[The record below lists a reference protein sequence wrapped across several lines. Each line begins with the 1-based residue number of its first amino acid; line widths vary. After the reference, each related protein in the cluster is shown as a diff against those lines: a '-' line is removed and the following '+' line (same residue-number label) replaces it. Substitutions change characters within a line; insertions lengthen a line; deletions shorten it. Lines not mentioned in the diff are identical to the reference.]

1 MCLWQSLFDLVVFEQ
16 KLHCASFFFFSRPR
30 KLFSR
35 PGLRSVVTSILRKNA
50 GLTTRNNP
58 KVKQFMFA
66 QPNQKENVIWQLLKK
81 KHLEKLSVTL
91 IMKRLVEY
99 LYINT
104 CYWGSAVWQ
113 SELRHHLFSST
124 VIKGCGTWFKPGHC
138 LNSLS
143 NIIQRILTALL
154 TNLPWRGH

>member
-1 MCLWQSLFDLVVFEQ
+1 MHLFL
-16 KLHCASFFFFSRPR
+16 FFFFRPR
-30 KLFSR
+30 KLFLR

-99 LYINT
+99 HIIISITRYL
-104 CYWGSAVWQ
+104 GSAVQQ
-113 SELRHHLFSST
+113 SELKHHLFSRT

-143 NIIQRILTALL
+143 IIIQTVLK
-154 TNLPWRGH
+154 

>member
-1 MCLWQSLFDLVVFEQ
+1 MPLAIFVWPGGFWAKIALCL
-16 KLHCASFFFFSRPR
+16 FFFFSRPR

-99 LYINT
+99 YISISIT
-104 CYWGSAVWQ
+104 RYWGSAVWQ
-113 SELRHHLFSST
+113 TNNLPIRGKCCFSELPLFE
-124 VIKGCGTWFKPGHC
+124 
-138 LNSLS
+138 
-143 NIIQRILTALL
+143 IISF
-154 TNLPWRGH
+154 